1 MDELIKQAKALA
13 VKQTGTI
20 LPVKNRIAYAVAHG
34 IHYSS
39 SGYAVRTQGVAQA
52 LNEHGFDT
60 VCLVQPGRPWDL
72 RPHGFEFPPV
82 SEAKGVNYVYS
93 RSPDL
98 QPNNDFAVLLQGHAD
113 RYTELFRIYRPQYVV
128 AASNWQVGLPAWI
141 AAQRL
146 SLPFFNEVRGFWE
159 LSEAAARPEHEGSTA
174 FLRAAELDAFV
185 AQQALKVFTLNECMK
200 HELVKRGVS
209 GENILLVPNGVV
221 ELPKSTPATLEL
233 KRRLRIQAEDQVIGY
248 IGSFSAY
255 EGLDLLLEA
264 CTELVQNGEKLK
276 LLLVGDSQP
285 LIASSAAHLADTGLK
300 ETPPWLIQVGR
311 VPHAQVADYYA
322 LLDAV
327 VIPRKPLAVCQLVPP
342 MKAAEALAYGKR
354 LVVSDVAPLAEY
366 AAKYDGVL
374 SFEAGSAKSLATAL
388 QRSLKLPAPKPST
401 ELLFS
406 AHTEPMVRALKG
418 EGSAASQKAV
428 VEAPAKPV
436 EPAESEPKPT
446 APTKAAAGPAKPAMA
461 PTPLKAT
468 QPKARLG
475 EFSRPET
482 VELPQKDPLWH
493 RVPVKAG
500 QALIIEAAA
509 EYHNVKGAQN
519 RKAVLLINAFDA
531 EGKPVDKPCGK
542 MAKSGHLKAYFKYLP
557 CTQNQIQELHSFTV
571 PEGVSEIRVGVCG
584 FNKKDDEQVMLRELR
599 VRPKPD
605 KSQPTQFVP
614 PSAQAAEISI
624 LGWPE
629 QPPNGKPYVIGIMDE
644 FTTGCFE
651 QDVNLIQPRPDNWY
665 ALAEKYRP
673 EFFFIESAWKGN
685 YGSWQY
691 RVADYANKPGQ
702 EVAHICQYAREKGI
716 PTLFWN
722 KEDPVHHQ
730 KFMCSAKLVDHIF
743 TTDANM
749 KDSYQAKTG
758 NPNVHALPF
767 AAQPALHK
775 PAPLAGRKPRACFA
789 GSWYGN
795 RHAERGEAMRWL
807 LQAANRHGLDI
818 FDRNHGT
825 GIFPF
830 PEEYQAG
837 IKGSLPYKELCDE
850 YSRYRVFLNVN
861 SVTDSPTMFSRRVF
875 ELMACGT
882 PVVSTYAKGIEN
894 LFESDAVWLVHSQEE
909 ADEALRTLMTDDA
922 EWRRRSLAGIRE
934 VFAKHTYA
942 HRLNDIFDR
951 LGIETRMATDPA
963 VALVAEAHSQAE
975 LEALHT
981 FARQQSYRGFQLGIA
996 CAPGLAQL
1004 AGSLSE
1010 NITLLQRGEKATW
1023 LAEQH
1028 AESPLAGWL
1037 SPQHRYG
1044 EHYLRDLVNAS
1055 LYEPEAAGW
1064 AKAMGQDRFAYAG
1077 EACLGG
1083 ALWRSAEFLKQ
1094 PIKAHPEARITRPDL
1109 YLADSDQFQSA
1120 GAAQQAVG
1128 G

>member
-1 MDELIKQAKALA
+1 MVTFQA
-13 VKQTGTI
+13 G
-20 LPVKNRIAYAVAHG
+20 LPE
-34 IHYSS
+34 SL
-39 SGYAVRTQGVAQA
+39 AQA
-52 LNEHGFDT
+52 LQKSLMLPAPRLGADGLFAAHTAPMVKAFKGEGT
-60 VCLVQPGRPWDL
+60 EV
-72 RPHGFEFPPV
+72 
-82 SEAKGVNYVYS
+82 EATTQSK
-93 RSPDL
+93 P
-98 QPNNDFAVLLQGHAD
+98 A
-113 RYTELFRIYRPQYVV
+113 VV
-128 AASNWQVGLPAWI
+128 AAPTTTAPK
-141 AAQRL
+141 ATAQ
-146 SLPFFNEVRGFWE
+146 
-159 LSEAAARPEHEGSTA
+159 
-174 FLRAAELDAFV
+174 
-185 AQQALKVFTLNECMK
+185 AQSCF
-200 HELVKRGVS
+200 
-209 GENILLVPNGVV
+209 
-221 ELPKSTPATLEL
+221 
-233 KRRLRIQAEDQVIGY
+233 
-248 IGSFSAY
+248 
-255 EGLDLLLEA
+255 
-264 CTELVQNGEKLK
+264 
-276 LLLVGDSQP
+276 
-285 LIASSAAHLADTGLK
+285 
-300 ETPPWLIQVGR
+300 
-311 VPHAQVADYYA
+311 
-322 LLDAV
+322 
-327 VIPRKPLAVCQLVPP
+327 
-342 MKAAEALAYGKR
+342 
-354 LVVSDVAPLAEY
+354 
-366 AAKYDGVL
+366 GVL
-374 SFEAGSAKSLATAL
+374 N
-388 QRSLKLPAPKPST
+388 
-401 ELLFS
+401 
-406 AHTEPMVRALKG
+406 
-418 EGSAASQKAV
+418 
-428 VEAPAKPV
+428 
-436 EPAESEPKPT
+436 
-446 APTKAAAGPAKPAMA
+446 
-461 PTPLKAT
+461 
-468 QPKARLG
+468 QPQ
-475 EFSRPET
+475 T
-482 VELPQKDPLWH
+482 VELPQQDPLWYS
-493 RVPVKAG
+493 VPVKAG

-509 EYHNVKGAQN
+509 EYRNIKGAQN
-519 RKAVLLINAFDA
+519 RKAVLLINSFDA
-531 EGKPVDKPCGK
+531 EGKLVEKPCGK

-557 CTQNQIQELHSFTV
+557 CTQNQIQELHTFTV
-571 PEGVSEIRVGVCG
+571 PEGISEIRVGVCG
-584 FNKKDDEQVMLRELR
+584 FNKSDAEQVMLRELR
-599 VRPKPD
+599 VKPKPD

-665 ALAEKYRP
+665 ALAEKYQP

-702 EVAHICQYAREKGI
+702 EVAHICQYARERGI

-767 AAQPALHK
+767 AAQPELHK

-795 RHAERGEAMRWL
+795 RHAERGQAMRWL
-807 LQAANRHGLDI
+807 LQAANRHGLEI

-894 LFESDAVWLVHSQEE
+894 LFDSDAVWLVHSQEE
-909 ADEALRTLMTDDA
+909 ADEALHTLMTDDA

-951 LGIETRMATDPA
+951 LGIETRLPTDPA
-963 VALVAEAHSQAE
+963 MALVAEAHTQAE
-975 LEALHT
+975 LEALNH
-981 FARQQSYRGFQLGIA
+981 FAHKQSYRHFQLGIA

-1004 AGSLSE
+1004 AGSLSD
-1010 NITLLQRGEKATW
+1010 NITLLQRGQKAAW

-1028 AESPLAGWL
+1028 ADTPLAGWL
-1037 SPQHRYG
+1037 SPHGHYG
-1044 EHYLRDLVNAS
+1044 EHYLRDLTNAS
-1055 LYEPEAAGW
+1055 LYEPRACGW
-1064 AKAMGQDRFAYAG
+1064 AKALDQDRFAYGGQAS
-1077 EACLGG
+1077 LSG
-1083 ALWRSAEFLKQ
+1083 ALWKTPEFLEQ
-1094 PIKAHPEARITRPDL
+1094 PIKARPEERVTHPDIF
-1109 YLADSDQFQSA
+1109 LADSDQFQPGGTA
-1120 GAAQQAVG
+1120 HQQAVG